1 MEDMYIKVINAGCM
15 KLQNGGLTTDEQGAT
30 KVKVAKALNGLKS
43 VNKPMYDEYLEK
55 YKKTLA
61 GLK

>member
-1 MEDMYIKVINAGCM
+1 MEEMYIKAIKGGIL
-15 KLQNGGLTTDEQGAT
+15 KLKNGGLTTDVQAAT
-30 KVKVAKALNGLKS
+30 KVKVAKALNGLKG
-43 VNKPMYDEYLEK
+43 VNEPMYDEYLEK

>member
-1 MEDMYIKVINAGCM
+1 MEEMYIKVIKGGIL
-15 KLQNGGLTTDEQGAT
+15 KLKNGGLTSDEQSAA
-30 KVKVAKALNGLKS
+30 KVKVAKALNGLKP
-43 VNKPMYDEYLEK
+43 VNEGMYDEYLEK